1 MDTAPITD
9 PVQSAASAAQAAAAA
24 SSSKPQTLGK
34 DQFLQLLIAQL
45 ENQDPMSPTD
55 DKEFVAQ
62 MATFSSLEQ
71 LIDVNSNLQ
80 GLAAGQGNL
89 INAQALGLIGKQAL
103 VTGGDQVRL
112 KAGKPDT
119 LVYALPEPAREATL
133 TVYAADGTPVKVFT
147 FFLSRAIITNIQLLH
162 EFQRCP
168 VNVFHRH
175 THHATKID
183 GTFAQPAGTA
193 VHRLLHHACPRTER
207 PGGALVGGPKNRHH
221 GQSQRG
227 RQVHRT

>member
-133 TVYAADGTPVKVFT
+133 TVYAADGTPVKVFNLDCSASGRT
-147 FFLSRAIITNIQLLH
+147 TLAWDGTDSAGNKLADGSYRIEA
-162 EFQRCP
+162 
-168 VNVFHRH
+168 
-175 THHATKID
+175 HATDVSGQPMKIALFQSLSID
-183 GTFAQPAGTA
+183 GVNFSGSSI
-193 VHRLLHHACPRTER
+193 
-207 PGGALVGGPKNRHH
+207 ALVSGDREIPFDSIIEIRA
-221 GQSQRG
+221 GQP
-227 RQVHRT
+227 